1 MVWLHQWDP
10 LGLLAA
16 AQLVHYRLT
25 DVFLAKDIGSSVG
38 TPMQGRLSTDGP
50 GSGFEPV
57 APAGATHPHGMRD
70 RSSPSSPDLGTGVSV
85 SLGIQAPSQVR

>member
-50 GSGFEPV
+50 GSGFE
-57 APAGATHPHGMRD
+57 HPHGMRD